1 MFIGAPKVLLGVAV
15 GGVVIGATKREE
27 VRTFCRKRV
36 SFAANLDV
44 TLDIVNPAPSNPLDR
59 TYLIVEGMPTCLQ
72 LTCSFLAAPSFDEDE
87 LF

>member
-1 MFIGAPKVLLGVAV
+1 VWIHHSPQAHNHQELFDAA
-15 GGVVIGATKREE
+15 KRNGH
-27 VRTFCRKRV
+27 FLICIRKRV